1 MANAL
6 TVRELIEDLQE
17 FDGDSEVY
25 MSHYDDVYEVSYLCY
40 DDSTLYLSYCD
51 GDDEPYSVSGLLN
64 ELSDYDED
72 MDVQARIELEE
83 DGGLSYYD
91 VDPSGGYL
99 DEDDDY
105 VIDLL

>member
-1 MANAL
+1 
-6 TVRELIEDLQE
+6 
-17 FDGDSEVY
+17 

-40 DDSTLYLSYCD
+40 DDNTLYLSYCV
-51 GDDEPYSVSGLLN
+51 GDDEPYSVCGLLN

-72 MDVQARIELEE
+72 LDVQARIQLEDE